1 MWCNIKSNQCSLNV
15 PFCNLATVT
24 VKTSSS
30 QHASRTDGEQKHDS
44 LLTFDTPHTWFM
56 KYKEELS
63 DFNVATWSC
72 WDAFPGAQ
80 DSAEVMLRTRR
91 QTLMQ
96 ALFRRNEKRYSHW
109 KPFGDGERER
119 ERRERGE
126 REREREREEATKR
139 AAYVSSWA
147 RAEQQ
152 TFKQREALRSC
163 RSLRLFLCSS
173 FYVPIIM
180 Y

>member
-109 KPFGDGERER
+109 KPFGDV
-119 ERRERGE
+119 E
-126 REREREREEATKR
+126 REREREREREKKR
-139 AAYVSSWA
+139 LNALHMS
-147 RAEQQ
+147 RAERALNS
-152 TFKQREALRSC
+152 KHSSSARRCAAAEAWDYSYAVAFM
-163 RSLRLFLCSS
+163 SPS
-173 FYVPIIM
+173 
-180 Y
+180 